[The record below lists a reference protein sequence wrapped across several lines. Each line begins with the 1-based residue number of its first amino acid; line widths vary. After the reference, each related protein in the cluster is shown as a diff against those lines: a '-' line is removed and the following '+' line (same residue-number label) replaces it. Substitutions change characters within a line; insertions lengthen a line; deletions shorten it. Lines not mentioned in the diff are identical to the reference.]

1 MKFLKQNI
9 MKKILLL
16 SFNVIVSALV
26 VYSQCTPTGNQNTY
40 GTGNVWIGYVYDNSN
55 LTNYRG
61 YVNQGSASSPN
72 FDQSFG
78 GDNVTYNTTSCS
90 VQTETFSVRYRLS
103 KTFASGI
110 YTFVAGGDDGYRLSL
125 DGGTTWVINRWVDQ
139 SYATTTYTVSLN
151 GTYNMVLEFY
161 ENGGANRVSFSV
173 AAVCNGTEN
182 TTVYGSSNV
191 WYGYIYDGTNFDTYM
206 GRVTEGSASNP
217 NFDESFGG
225 SNTTY
230 ATSGCGV
237 QTETYSARYR
247 LTKTFA
253 AGTYM
258 FTVGGDDGYRLSLD
272 GGATWFIDRWVL
284 QSYATTTAS
293 ISLNGSYNMVLEYY
307 ENSGDNRVSFT
318 LQTLSLLPVSLEAF
332 TAIEKN
338 NTVELSWVIA
348 NGSNPDVFEVERSAD
363 GNTFSPVQQI
373 TGSVNTTTYSY
384 TDKHPV
390 SGINYYRLKIT
401 DLTGVVTYS
410 KIVSVRLKVLSQQA
424 VNIYPTVVTNNYFSI
439 AVNKTTGKA
448 EIIIADLSGR
458 IVKRQSAG
466 NITAGTPVKIT
477 TENIQA
483 KGIYFVSVTTND
495 AQISTGKIII
505 Q

>member
-1 MKFLKQNI
+1 
-9 MKKILLL
+9 MKKFLLL
-16 SFNVIVSALV
+16 SFNVIVFVLAT
-26 VYSQCTPTGNQNTY
+26 YSQCTPTGNQNTY
-40 GTGNVWIGYVYDNSN
+40 GTNNVWIGYVYDNLN
-55 LTNYRG
+55 LTTYRG
-61 YVNQGSASSPN
+61 YVNEGSASSPN

-103 KTFASGI
+103 KTFTSGT
-110 YTFVAGGDDGYRLSL
+110 YTFVVGGDDGYRLSL
-125 DGGTTWVINRWVDQ
+125 DGGTSWVINKWVDQ
-139 SYATTTYTVSLN
+139 SYASTSYTVSLS

-161 ENGGANRVSFSV
+161 ENGGANRISFSV

-182 TTVYGSSNV
+182 TAVYGSNNV
-191 WYGYIYDGTNFDTYM
+191 WYGYMYDGTNFDTYM
-206 GRVTEGSASNP
+206 GRVTEGTASNP
-217 NFDESFGG
+217 NFDENFGG

-258 FTVGGDDGYRLSLD
+258 FTVGGDDGYRFSID
-272 GGATWFIDRWVL
+272 GGANWLINNWNL
-284 QSYATTTAS
+284 HSYTTTAS
-293 ISLNGSYNMVLEYY
+293 SVSLNGTYNLVLEYY
-307 ENSGDNRVSFT
+307 ENTGDNRVSFN
-318 LQTLSLLPVSLEAF
+318 LQTLTLLPVSLEAF
-332 TAIEKN
+332 TATEKN
-338 NTVELSWVIA
+338 NNTELSWTIA
-348 NGSNPDVFEVERSAD
+348 NRSNPDIFEVERSAD
-363 GNTFSPVQQI
+363 GNTFSSIQKI
-373 TGSVNTTTYSY
+373 TGSANTTTYSY
-384 TDKHPV
+384 VDKHPV

-401 DLTGVVTYS
+401 DLTGAVTYS
-410 KIVSVRLKVLSQQA
+410 KIVSVRLNVSSQQA

-439 AVNKTTGKA
+439 ALNKTAAKA

-458 IVKRQSAG
+458 IIKRQSAG
-466 NITAGTPVKIT
+466 NVTAGSAIKVS
-477 TENIQA
+477 TENIYA

-495 AQISTGKIII
+495 AQSSTGKIII

>member
-1 MKFLKQNI
+1 
-9 MKKILLL
+9 MKKISLLF
-16 SFNVIVSALV
+16 FNIILFVLAAQ
-26 VYSQCTPTGNQNTY
+26 SQCTPTGNQNTY
-40 GTGNVWIGYVYDNSN
+40 GTNNVWIGYVYDNSN
-55 LTNYRG
+55 LTTYRG
-61 YVNQGSASSPN
+61 YVNEGSSSSPN

-90 VQTETFSVRYRLS
+90 VQTETFSVRYRLT
-103 KTFASGI
+103 KTFTSGT
-110 YTFVAGGDDGYRLSL
+110 YTFVVGGDDGYRLSL
-125 DGGTTWVINRWVDQ
+125 DGGTSWIIDRWFDQ

-161 ENGGANRVSFSV
+161 ENGGANRISFSV
-173 AAVCNGTEN
+173 ATVCSGTEN
-182 TTVYGSSNV
+182 TAVYGASNV
-191 WYGYIYDGTNFDTYM
+191 WYGYIYDGINFDAYM
-206 GRVTEGSASNP
+206 GRVTEGISSNP

-230 ATSGCGV
+230 ATSACGV
-237 QTETYSARYR
+237 QTETFSARYR

-272 GGATWFIDRWVL
+272 GGATWLIDRWVL
-284 QSYATTTAS
+284 QSYATTSAS

-338 NTVELSWVIA
+338 NTVELNWVIA
-348 NGSNPDVFEVERSAD
+348 NGSNPDVFEMERSAD
-363 GNTFSPVQQI
+363 ANTFSSVQQI

-384 TDKHPV
+384 PDKHPV

-410 KIVSVRLKVLSQQA
+410 KIVSVRLNVSSQQA
-424 VNIYPTVVTNNYFSI
+424 VNIYPTVITNNYFSI
-439 AVNKTTGKA
+439 AVNKTANKA

-458 IVKRQSAG
+458 IIKRQSVGNIVAG
-466 NITAGTPVKIT
+466 NPVKIS
-477 TENIQA
+477 TENMRA
-483 KGIYFVSVTTND
+483 KGIYLVSVTTND
-495 AQISTGKIII
+495 VQVSTGKIII

>member
-1 MKFLKQNI
+1 
-9 MKKILLL
+9 
-16 SFNVIVSALV
+16 
-26 VYSQCTPTGNQNTY
+26 
-40 GTGNVWIGYVYDNSN
+40 
-55 LTNYRG
+55 
-61 YVNQGSASSPN
+61 
-72 FDQSFG
+72 
-78 GDNVTYNTTSCS
+78 
-90 VQTETFSVRYRLS
+90 
-103 KTFASGI
+103 
-110 YTFVAGGDDGYRLSL
+110 
-125 DGGTTWVINRWVDQ
+125 
-139 SYATTTYTVSLN
+139 
-151 GTYNMVLEFY
+151 
-161 ENGGANRVSFSV
+161 
-173 AAVCNGTEN
+173 
-182 TTVYGSSNV
+182 
-191 WYGYIYDGTNFDTYM
+191 
-206 GRVTEGSASNP
+206 
-217 NFDESFGG
+217 
-225 SNTTY
+225 
-230 ATSGCGV
+230 
-237 QTETYSARYR
+237 
-247 LTKTFA
+247 
-253 AGTYM
+253 
-258 FTVGGDDGYRLSLD
+258 
-272 GGATWFIDRWVL
+272 
-284 QSYATTTAS
+284 
-293 ISLNGSYNMVLEYY
+293 
-307 ENSGDNRVSFT
+307 VSFT